1 MKYQGKGTLIILG
14 VLLVGVLVVG
24 AMVFG
29 WYLSGYNKAIRLDEE
44 AKTAWANVDS
54 ALQRRMDLIPNLV
67 ETVKGYAA
75 HEKELFEHI
84 ADARTKYFQSNSV
97 AEKIDTSNQL
107 SGLLSRLLVLQEQYP
122 ELKANQNFLA
132 LQDSLEGSENRINV
146 ERIRYN
152 AAVKELNIY
161 AREVFGSFFCRRA
174 GIEPMKPFEAADA
187 ARQAPTVN
195 FGQPKQ

>member
-1 MKYQGKGTLIILG
+1 
-14 VLLVGVLVVG
+14 
-24 AMVFG
+24 
-29 WYLSGYNKAIRLDEE
+29 
-44 AKTAWANVDS
+44 
-54 ALQRRMDLIPNLV
+54 MDLIPNLV

-75 HEKELFEHI
+75 HEKELFENI
-84 ADARTKYFQSNSV
+84 ANARTKYFQSGSV
-97 AEKIDTSNQL
+97 ADKIDSSIQL

-161 AREVFGSFFCRRA
+161 AREVLGSYFCRRA
-174 GIEPMKPFEAADA
+174 GIEPMKPFEAAEQ

-195 FGQPKQ
+195 FGQTKQ

>member
-1 MKYQGKGTLIILG
+1 MKYQGKGTLVVLG
-14 VLLVGVLVVG
+14 VLLVGVLVLG
-24 AMVFG
+24 AMLFG
-29 WYLSGYNKAIRLDEE
+29 WYLAGYNKAVRLDEE

-75 HEKELFEHI
+75 HEKELFENI
-84 ADARTKYFQSNSV
+84 ANARTKYFQSDRV
-97 AEKIDTSNQL
+97 GDKIDSANQL
-107 SGLLSRLLVLQEQYP
+107 SGLLSRLLVLQERYP

-152 AAVKELNIY
+152 AAVKNLNIY
-161 AREVFGSFFCRRA
+161 TREVLGSFFSRRA
-174 GIEPMKPFEAADA
+174 GVEAMKPFEAAPGA
-187 ARQAPTVN
+187 AQAPTVN
-195 FGQPKQ
+195 FGNTDN